1 MSTTKKG
8 TYQTTTD
15 TFEQL
20 HALIADA
27 RGNALLTGEARRL
40 RYGATYLRLCCQQA
54 AALAD
59 LIDAVADQER
69 RGVEKAKKRLAQNNR
84 AIFKHLDVVA
94 VDNARLVGEGKAIAV
109 EGKDLEELLEKLRS
123 KSGFERS
130 VQ

>member
-1 MSTTKKG
+1 MSATKKG

-27 RGNALLTGEARRL
+27 RGNALFTGEARWL

-69 RGVEKAKKRLAQNNR
+69 RGVDKAKKRL
-84 AIFKHLDVVA
+84 
-94 VDNARLVGEGKAIAV
+94 E
-109 EGKDLEELLEKLRS
+109 
-123 KSGFERS
+123 
-130 VQ
+130 